1 MEQRSPRLR
10 WLVVWVVAVIWMVAV
25 LARLSYLQLFCYS
38 EYFAKAQHQQQ
49 RIFEISP
56 MRGVIYDRKGR
67 ELAVSIP
74 MDSVFADPTDIK
86 DPEMV
91 ARLLSRVLDVPA
103 EDLET
108 RINDSSKPVR
118 LAKKLS
124 PETVERI
131 DEMNLKGVFFE
142 KENRRVY
149 PEHDLLAHALGW
161 VDTDEKGMGGIEHE
175 LDKQIRGRPGRVML
189 MADGKRRFYDRRE
202 SAADPG
208 ASVVL
213 TIDETIQYIAEKELA
228 RAMEES
234 HSHTGTVVIQ
244 DPSNGAL
251 LAVANYPVFDSND
264 AGKFSDETR
273 MDRAVTAAYEPGST
287 FKVITM
293 TGAIENHVTNPDVR
307 VDCQMGSILVAGR
320 LIHDWH
326 PFGVLSVR
334 DVLAHSSD
342 VGSIKIAL
350 SLGAPRFY
358 DTIRNFGIGQLT
370 GIELPGEN
378 RGLLRPLENWTASS
392 IGSVAIGQEVSV
404 TPVQIISAI
413 SAIANGGT
421 LYRPHIVQEIRG
433 DAPVALPARAEP
445 QQVTDA
451 QTAATVREMM
461 EGVLLGGGTGK
472 PAALNGYTAAGK
484 SGTAQKIDPHTG
496 RYSRN
501 QYVASFVGFA
511 PVNEPAVTILVVLD
525 SPVGAHHGG
534 EVGGPVFK
542 RIAEQVLAY
551 LDVAHDVPMTAPA
564 GTENAKNGQPKP
576 APGSGP
582 DKFRAD
588 ANQAVE
594 KHEAANQENVAR
606 FRDVVAKKDQAESR
620 AASPESNSGAPTIA
634 FSEED
639 SVEVPDFSGQSVRG
653 VTETCSRLGLI
664 PSLLGSGVA
673 LEQSPEAGTR
683 AIRGSM
689 VTVRFG
695 RAAAQLEPTSR
706 PATQPATLA
715 GSTQRNLR

>member
-1 MEQRSPRLR
+1 MEQRGARLR
-10 WLVVWVVAVIWMVAV
+10 WLVVWVVAVVWMGAV

-49 RIFEISP
+49 RTFDISP

-91 ARLLSRVLDVPA
+91 ARLLSRVLDIPA

-108 RINDSSKPVR
+108 KINDSSKPVR

-149 PEHDLLAHALGW
+149 PEHDLLAHVLGW

-213 TIDETIQYIAEKELA
+213 TVDETIQYIAEKELA

-234 HSHTGTVVIQ
+234 HAHTGTVVIQ
-244 DPSNGAL
+244 DPSTGAL
-251 LAVANYPVFDSND
+251 LAVANNPVFDSND
-264 AGKFSDETR
+264 AGKFSDEVR
-273 MDRAVTAAYEPGST
+273 NDRAVTAAYEPGST

-293 TGAIENHVTNPDVR
+293 TGAIENHVTNPNVL

-350 SLGAPRFY
+350 NLGAPRFY
-358 DTIRNFGIGQLT
+358 ETMRRFGIGQLT

-421 LYRPHIVQEIRG
+421 LYRPRIVQEIRG
-433 DAPVALPARAEP
+433 DASPTLPARAES

-451 QTAATVREMM
+451 ETAATVRGMM
-461 EGVLLGGGTGK
+461 ETVVLSGTGT
-472 PAALNGYTAAGK
+472 PAQLNGYTAAGK
-484 SGTAQKIDPHTG
+484 SGTAQKIDPRTG
-496 RYSRN
+496 RYSPN

-525 SPVGAHHGG
+525 SPEGAHHGG
-534 EVGGPVFK
+534 EVGGPIFK

-551 LDVAHDVPMTAPA
+551 LDVAHDVPMSVPA
-564 GTENAKNGQPKP
+564 GTETAKNRQPTQV
-576 APGSGP
+576 PGS

-588 ANQAVE
+588 ANQAAA
-594 KHEAANQENVAR
+594 KHEAANLENVAR
-606 FRDVVAKKDQAESR
+606 FRDVVAKKDQAENR
-620 AASPESNSGAPTIA
+620 AASQEASGGAPTMA

-673 LEQSPEAGTR
+673 LEQTPEPGTR
-683 AIRGSM
+683 VIRGSM

-695 RAAAQLEPTSR
+695 RAAAQIEPTTR
-706 PATQPATLA
+706 PTTQPATPA
-715 GSTQRNLR
+715 GSTQRNVH